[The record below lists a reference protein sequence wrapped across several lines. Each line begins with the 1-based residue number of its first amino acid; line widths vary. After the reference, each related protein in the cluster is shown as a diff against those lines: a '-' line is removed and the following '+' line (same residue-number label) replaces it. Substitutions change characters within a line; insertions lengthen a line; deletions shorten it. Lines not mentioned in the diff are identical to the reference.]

1 MKIKSDI
8 FSEHIKNNIKQNKI
22 IFLYGSN
29 FGLIDLLYNKA
40 ITLLQIDTNDP
51 FNVCKIDGNEFKENP
66 FILEDN
72 INTFNIFSENKFIL
86 LDLSFISLNMK
97 LENVILEA
105 VTKENDNYF
114 LVIKAGNI
122 SSQNKLI
129 KYFEKSTG
137 CILTPCYEENVS
149 KIKNDISTI
158 FKRHK
163 ISFTNNFI
171 LHLSSVFNTDSLT
184 NKMELEKLDSFLIN
198 NKKVTENELLKFII
212 NNEDLNLNKIINSCL
227 NGETKE
233 CLFYFEKIYEKS
245 NSNIILI
252 RMFRKHFKI
261 IEKIL
266 LSNQRGNSFLEAIN
280 DLKPPIFFK
289 EKPFFLS
296 QCKLWSLKKI
306 NLVQKRLIDLELKTK
321 IGLYPE
327 KTLISQFILSSSVL
341 AKQKVKT

>member
-1 MKIKSDI
+1 MKFTEKTLEKINKVYAEKNPSTYLNDYKKIK
-8 FSEHIKNNIKQNKI
+8 
-22 IFLYGSN
+22 
-29 FGLIDLLYNKA
+29 
-40 ITLLQIDTNDP
+40 T
-51 FNVCKIDGNEFKENP
+51 
-66 FILEDN
+66 
-72 INTFNIFSENKFIL
+72 
-86 LDLSFISLNMK
+86 
-97 LENVILEA
+97 
-105 VTKENDNYF
+105 
-114 LVIKAGNI
+114 
-122 SSQNKLI
+122 
-129 KYFEKSTG
+129 
-137 CILTPCYEENVS
+137 
-149 KIKNDISTI
+149 
-158 FKRHK
+158 
-163 ISFTNNFI
+163 FTNNIVSLPVASASRANGTDISDLIVVQNLVNFGNNTI
-171 LHLSSVFNTDSLT
+171 DSSTIGTFPFNYSVTDP
-184 NKMELEKLDSFLIN
+184 IN
-198 NKKVTENELLKFII
+198 NKTVTETELLKFII

-252 RMFRKHFKI
+252 RMFRKHFKT

-327 KTLISQFILSSSVL
+327 KTLLSQFILSSSVL